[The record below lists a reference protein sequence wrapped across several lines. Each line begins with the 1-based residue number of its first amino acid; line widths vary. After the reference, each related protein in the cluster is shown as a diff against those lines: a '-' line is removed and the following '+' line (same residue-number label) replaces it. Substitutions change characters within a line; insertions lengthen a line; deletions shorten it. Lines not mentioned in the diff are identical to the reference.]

1 MSPSPADPASQVST
15 VSTTGTASAD
25 GTASTTGTASADD
38 AAIAARGLRKS
49 YGDKAVLDGIDLTV
63 PAGTIFALLGPNGA
77 GKTTA
82 VKILSTLIGADGGEL
97 RVAGHDLATAPQ
109 AVRAAIGVTG
119 QFSAV
124 DGLIT
129 GEENM
134 LLMADLH
141 HLPKREGRRVVAELL
156 ERFDLVE
163 AAKKPAAGYSGGM
176 KRRLDIA
183 MTLVGSPRI
192 IFLDEPTTGLDPR
205 SRHNMWQIIREL
217 VAGGVTVFLTT
228 QYLDEAD
235 ELADRIAVL
244 NDGRIV
250 AEGSAG
256 ELKRLVPG
264 GHVRLRFTD
273 PAAYQSAA
281 ESLHEVAARDDE
293 ALSLQI
299 AGDGSQRQLRALLN
313 RLDSA
318 GIEAEELTVHTPDLD
333 DVFFA
338 LTSTTGSAVPAQP
351 RTQPSASPKENL
363 R

>member
-1 MSPSPADPASQVST
+1 MT
-15 VSTTGTASAD
+15 EL
-25 GTASTTGTASADD
+25 
-38 AAIAARGLRKS
+38 AIAADGLRKS
-49 YGDKAVLDGIDLTV
+49 YGDKTVLDGVDLAV
-63 PAGTIFALLGPNGA
+63 PEGTIFCLLGPNGA

-82 VKILSTLIGADGGEL
+82 VKILSTLISPDPASGPI
-97 RVAGHDLATAPQ
+97 RVGGHDLATEAQ
-109 AVRAAIGVTG
+109 ALRAAIGVTG

-124 DGLIT
+124 DSLIT

-141 HLPKREGRRVVAELL
+141 HLSKREGRQVTARLL
-156 ERFDLVE
+156 ERFDLTE
-163 AAKKPAAGYSGGM
+163 AAGKPASTYSGGM

-183 MTLVGSPRI
+183 MTLVGNPRI

-205 SRHNMWQIIREL
+205 SRHNMWWIVREL
-217 VAGGVTVFLTT
+217 VSDGVTVFLTT
-228 QYLDEAD
+228 QYLEEAD

-244 NDGRIV
+244 NDGRIA
-250 AEGSAG
+250 AEGTAE

-273 PAAYQSAA
+273 PASYRSAA
-281 ESLHEVAARDDE
+281 TALSGASRDDE
-293 ALSLQI
+293 ALTLQLPS
-299 AGDGSQRQLRALLN
+299 DGSQRELRSILD

-318 GIEAEELTVHTPDLD
+318 GIEADELTVHTPDLD

-338 LTSTTGSAVPAQP
+338 LTGGAGVPDQ
-351 RTQPSASPKENL
+351 PKESV

>member
-1 MSPSPADPASQVST
+1 MSNLAI
-15 VSTTGTASAD
+15 TA
-25 GTASTTGTASADD
+25 T
-38 AAIAARGLRKS
+38 GLRKS
-49 YGDKAVLDGIDLTV
+49 FGEKSVLDGVDLAVPEGTV
-63 PAGTIFALLGPNGA
+63 FSLLGPNGA

-82 VKILSTLIGADGGEL
+82 VKILSTLISPDPASGRILVG
-97 RVAGHDLATAPQ
+97 GHDLTTEAQ

-141 HLPKREGRRVVAELL
+141 HLAKREGRRVAAELL
-156 ERFDLVE
+156 EHFDLVE
-163 AAKKPAAGYSGGM
+163 AAKRPASTYSGGM

-183 MTLVGSPRI
+183 MTLVGDPRI

-205 SRHNMWQIIREL
+205 SRHTMWQIIREL
-217 VAGGVTVFLTT
+217 VTGGVTVFLTT

-244 NDGRIV
+244 HDGRIA
-250 AEGSAG
+250 AEGTAA
-256 ELKRLVPG
+256 ELKRIVPG

-273 PAAYQSAA
+273 PAAYRSAA
-281 ESLHEVAARDDE
+281 SALGVASRDDE
-293 ALSLQI
+293 SLALRLPS
-299 AGDGSQRQLRALLN
+299 DGSQRELRSILD

-318 GIEAEELTVHTPDLD
+318 GIEADELTVHTPDLD

-338 LTSTTGSAVPAQP
+338 LTGGAKVPDQ
-351 RTQPSASPKENL
+351 PKENA

>member
-1 MSPSPADPASQVST
+1 MPTSRRGDSHPSPTAVSA
-15 VSTTGTASAD
+15 V
-25 GTASTTGTASADD
+25 
-38 AAIAARGLRKS
+38 GLRKS
-49 YGDKAVLDGIDLTV
+49 YGDKLVLDGIDLRIPTGSV
-63 PAGTIFALLGPNGA
+63 FALLGPNGA

-82 VKILSTLIGADGGEL
+82 VKILSTLITADAGEL
-97 RVAGHDLATAPQ
+97 HVGGHDLAADPQ

-141 HLPKREGRRVVAELL
+141 HLPRSEGRRVAVELL
-156 ERFDLVE
+156 ERFDVTE
-163 AAKKPAAGYSGGM
+163 AARKPASTCSGGM
-176 KRRLDIA
+176 KRRLDLA

-205 SRHNMWQIIREL
+205 SRHNMWGIIRGL
-217 VAGGVTVFLTT
+217 VADGVTVLLTT
-228 QYLDEAD
+228 QYLEEAD

-244 NDGRIV
+244 NDGRIA
-250 AEGSAG
+250 AEGTAE

-273 PAAYQSAA
+273 PAAYRSAA
-281 ESLHEVAARDDE
+281 DALREVTRDDE
-293 ALSLQI
+293 ALSLSI
-299 AGDGSQRQLRALLN
+299 PGDGSQRELRSILD

-318 GIEAEELTVHTPDLD
+318 GIEADELTVHTPDLD

-338 LTSTTGSAVPAQP
+338 LTSGTDVPDQ
-351 RTQPSASPKENL
+351 PKETV